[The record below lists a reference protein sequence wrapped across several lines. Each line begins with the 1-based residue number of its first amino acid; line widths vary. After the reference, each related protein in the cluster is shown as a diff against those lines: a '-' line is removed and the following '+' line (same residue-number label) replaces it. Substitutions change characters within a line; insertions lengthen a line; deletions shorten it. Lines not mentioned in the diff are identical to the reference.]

1 MGDKTTCSET
11 SVYTCIEYKVIDLS
25 RCFSSN
31 TLVFSCS
38 LAKDLLLFPDDLIPE
53 PLILLSLI
61 SCRSPSWNN
70 AKRVA
75 NKKEFGSYPGIFG
88 TEVPM
93 LSCVKT
99 ITVVFFFWFRGSLR
113 EKVITEN
120 VKNESIWLP
129 FSLLIK
135 KVNNIYIYILQ

>member
-1 MGDKTTCSET
+1 M
-11 SVYTCIEYKVIDLS
+11 
-25 RCFSSN
+25 FSSN

-38 LAKDLLLFPDDLIPE
+38 LAEDLLLFPDDLIPE

-61 SCRSPSWNN
+61 SCRLPSWNS
-70 AKRVA
+70 AKERVA

-99 ITVVFFFWFRGSLR
+99 ITVLLFSSFGLEVPSGKKLLQKMVKMKASDCHSL
-113 EKVITEN
+113 
-120 VKNESIWLP
+120 
-129 FSLLIK
+129 F
-135 KVNNIYIYILQ
+135 

>member
-1 MGDKTTCSET
+1 MGDKATCSET

-31 TLVFSCS
+31 TLIFSCS
-38 LAKDLLLFPDDLIPE
+38 LAEDLLLFPDDLIPE

-61 SCRSPSWNN
+61 SCRLPSWNS
-70 AKRVA
+70 AKERVA

-99 ITVVFFFWFRGSLR
+99 ITVLLFSSFGLEVPSGKKLLQKMVKMKASDCHSL
-113 EKVITEN
+113 
-120 VKNESIWLP
+120 
-129 FSLLIK
+129 F
-135 KVNNIYIYILQ
+135 